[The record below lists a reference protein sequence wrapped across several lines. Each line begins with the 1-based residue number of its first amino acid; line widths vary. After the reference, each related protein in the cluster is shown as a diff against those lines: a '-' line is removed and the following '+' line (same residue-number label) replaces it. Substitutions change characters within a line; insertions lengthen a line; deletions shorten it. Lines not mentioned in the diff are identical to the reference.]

1 MQYFLNNHKINIDF
15 YKTNLRLI
23 TYITPISLDNFFF
36 LYFSFFCFNFIFFF
50 IILYNVDLYQQFIML
65 LIYYNS
71 LKTFLEFLISIVIEI
86 LFKGFFLNNAII
98 KEIIKEYNKI
108 LFKKIEYYF

>member
-1 MQYFLNNHKINIDF
+1 
-15 YKTNLRLI
+15 
-23 TYITPISLDNFFF
+23 
-36 LYFSFFCFNFIFFF
+36 
-50 IILYNVDLYQQFIML
+50 ML